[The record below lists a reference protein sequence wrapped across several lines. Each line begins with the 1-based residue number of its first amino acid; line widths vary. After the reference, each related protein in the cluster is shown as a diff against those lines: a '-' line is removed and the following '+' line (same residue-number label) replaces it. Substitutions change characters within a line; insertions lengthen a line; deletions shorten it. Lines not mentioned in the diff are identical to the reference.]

1 MQDCIPEKNTTDAGK
16 KAKRTFSV
24 MNTSKAMDSLQSC
37 TLNSSCPSKNTRSLT
52 GKELKEWKAQQLQKQ
67 NGCCALC
74 GKELL
79 LSEAQGDHNHLNE
92 GLQKNAHRLRGVLH
106 RQCNTALG
114 SLWKVLVRS
123 GIVNQM
129 GSEGALEYLQATS
142 VYLAEDYT
150 NAPFHPNRTKDETKR
165 LKRLSKS
172 ELILEATQVGVV
184 LPEKIT
190 KEELVQ
196 KIIQK
201 IR

>member
-1 MQDCIPEKNTTDAGK
+1 
-16 KAKRTFSV
+16 
-24 MNTSKAMDSLQSC
+24 
-37 TLNSSCPSKNTRSLT
+37 
-52 GKELKEWKAQQLQKQ
+52 
-67 NGCCALC
+67 LC

-165 LKRLSKS
+165 LKRLSKG
-172 ELILEATQVGVV
+172 ELLAEATQLGVV
-184 LPEKIT
+184 TQAKIT

>member
-1 MQDCIPEKNTTDAGK
+1 
-16 KAKRTFSV
+16 
-24 MNTSKAMDSLQSC
+24 
-37 TLNSSCPSKNTRSLT
+37 
-52 GKELKEWKAQQLQKQ
+52 
-67 NGCCALC
+67 LC

-92 GLQKNAHRLRGVLH
+92 GLQKNAHRLRTTTG
-106 RQCNTALG
+106 A
-114 SLWKVLVRS
+114 LWKVLVRS
-123 GIVNQM
+123 GTVNRL
-129 GSEGALEYLQATS
+129 GAEGALAYLSATS

-165 LKRLSKS
+165 LKRLSKG
-172 ELILEATQVGVV
+172 ELLLEATQLGVMV
-184 LPEKIT
+184 PEKIT

>member
-1 MQDCIPEKNTTDAGK
+1 M
-16 KAKRTFSV
+16 
-24 MNTSKAMDSLQSC
+24 
-37 TLNSSCPSKNTRSLT
+37 
-52 GKELKEWKAQQLQKQ
+52 
-67 NGCCALC
+67 
-74 GKELL
+74 
-79 LSEAQGDHNHLNE
+79 
-92 GLQKNAHRLRGVLH
+92 
-106 RQCNTALG
+106 
-114 SLWKVLVRS
+114 LVRS

-165 LKRLSKS
+165 LKRLSKG
-172 ELILEATQVGVV
+172 ELLAEATQLGVV
-184 LPEKIT
+184 TQAKIT

>member
-1 MQDCIPEKNTTDAGK
+1 MQDGIPEKNTTDAGK

-92 GLQKNAHRLRGVLH
+92 GLQKNAHRLRACLCRG
-106 RQCNTALG
+106 CNTTTGA
-114 SLWKVLVRS
+114 LWKVLVRS
-123 GIVNQM
+123 GTVNRL
-129 GSEGALEYLQATS
+129 GAEGALAYLSATS

-172 ELILEATQVGVV
+172 ELLVEATQVGVV